1 MIETAIAWLVQTI
14 GNSGYIGIF
23 ILMAIESSVFPL
35 PSEVVIIPAGYLA
48 YKGEMNYFLIVIAG
62 TLGSLAGACFNYYLA
77 LKLGRTLLL
86 KYGKYIFIRPHHLET
101 VELFFRQ
108 HGEISTFSGR
118 LLLGVRHFI
127 SLPAGLARMNIA
139 KFSFYTILGS
149 FIWVNIL
156 ALLGYFIGENQ
167 ELIERYLTFIIIFLI
182 IAIII
187 IGVIYIWGKRLRASQ
202 DK

>member
-1 MIETAIAWLVQTI
+1 LLKDISLWLIEAID
-14 GNSGYIGIF
+14 GSGYIGIF

-48 YKGEMNYFLIVIAG
+48 SKGEMNYFLIVLAG
-62 TLGSLAGACFNYYLA
+62 TLGSLAGACCNYFLA
-77 LKLGRTLLL
+77 LKLGRAMLL
-86 KYGKYIFIRPHHLET
+86 KYGRYIFVKPHHLEK
-101 VELFFRQ
+101 VELFFNR

-127 SLPAGLARMNIA
+127 SLPAGLARMNLA

-156 ALLGYFIGENQ
+156 ALLGYFIGEND
-167 ELIERYLTFIIIFLI
+167 ELIKKYLGYIIV
-182 IAIII
+182 III
-187 IGVIYIWGKRLRASQ
+187 ILVAIAAFFYIKRELKKREEQ
-202 DK
+202 V

>member
-1 MIETAIAWLVQTI
+1 MIASVSSWLVETI
-14 GNSGYIGIF
+14 GSLGYIGIF

-48 YKGEMNYFLIVIAG
+48 YKGEMNYFLIVITG

-77 LKLGRTLLL
+77 LKLGRALLL
-86 KYGKYIFIRPHHLET
+86 KYGKYFFIKPHHLEK
-101 VELFFRQ
+101 VELFFKR

-127 SLPAGLARMNIA
+127 SLPAGLARMNMA
-139 KFSFYTILGS
+139 RFSLYTIFGS

-156 ALLGYFIGENQ
+156 ALLGFFIGENE
-167 ELIERYLTFIIIFLI
+167 ELINKYLSIIVVILVLFIALL
-182 IAIII
+182 
-187 IGVIYIWGKRLRASQ
+187 VTVYKLCKRS
-202 DK
+202 DY

>member
-1 MIETAIAWLVQTI
+1 MIETVSLWLIDTI
-14 GNSGYIGIF
+14 GSFGYIGIF

-35 PSEVVIIPAGYLA
+35 PSEIVIIPAGYLA
-48 YKGEMNYFLIVIAG
+48 YQGEMNYFLIVLCG

-86 KYGKYIFIRPHHLET
+86 KYGKYIFIKPHHLEK
-101 VELFFRQ
+101 VEIFFNR

-118 LLLGVRHFI
+118 LILGVRHFI
-127 SLPAGLARMNIA
+127 SLPAGLARMNLA

-156 ALLGYFIGENQ
+156 ALLGFFIGENE
-167 ELIERYLTFIIIFLI
+167 ELIQKYLTLIIVFLI
-182 IAIII
+182 ITIII
-187 IGVIYIWGKRLRASQ
+187 ICIIYILR
-202 DK
+202 KNKKTTF

>member
-1 MIETAIAWLVQTI
+1 MLKDISLWLIEAID
-14 GNSGYIGIF
+14 GSGYIGIF

-48 YKGEMNYFLIVIAG
+48 SKGEMNYFLIVLAG
-62 TLGSLAGACFNYYLA
+62 TLGSLAGACCNYFLA
-77 LKLGRTLLL
+77 LKLGRAMLL
-86 KYGKYIFIRPHHLET
+86 KYGRYIFVKPHHLEK
-101 VELFFRQ
+101 VELFFNR

-127 SLPAGLARMNIA
+127 SLPAGLARMNLA

-156 ALLGYFIGENQ
+156 ALLGYFIGEND
-167 ELIERYLTFIIIFLI
+167 ELIKKYLGYIIV
-182 IAIII
+182 III
-187 IGVIYIWGKRLRASQ
+187 ILVAIAAFFYIKRELKKREEQ
-202 DK
+202 V

>member
-1 MIETAIAWLVQTI
+1 LIAAVSSWLVETI
-14 GNSGYIGIF
+14 GGLGYIGIF

-48 YKGEMNYFLIVIAG
+48 YKGEMNYFFIVIAG

-77 LKLGRTLLL
+77 LKLGRVLLL
-86 KYGKYIFIRPHHLET
+86 KYGKYIFVKPHHLEK
-101 VELFFRQ
+101 VEIFFKR

-127 SLPAGLARMNIA
+127 SLPAGLARMNMA
-139 KFSFYTILGS
+139 KFSLYTILGS

-156 ALLGYFIGENQ
+156 ALLGFFIGENE
-167 ELIERYLTFIIIFLI
+167 ELINRYLTIIIAALAVFIILL
-182 IAIII
+182 A
-187 IGVIYIWGKRLRASQ
+187 VIYISRKNRK
-202 DK
+202 D

>member
-1 MIETAIAWLVQTI
+1 LIAAISSWLVETI
-14 GNSGYIGIF
+14 GSLGYIGIF

-48 YKGEMNYFLIVIAG
+48 YTGEMNYFFIVIAG

-77 LKLGRTLLL
+77 LKLGRALLL
-86 KYGKYIFIRPHHLET
+86 KYGKYIFVKPHHLEK
-101 VELFFRQ
+101 VEVFFKQ

-127 SLPAGLARMNIA
+127 SLPAGLARMNMA
-139 KFSFYTILGS
+139 KFSLYTILGS

-156 ALLGYFIGENQ
+156 ALLGYFIGGNQ
-167 ELIERYLTFIIIFLI
+167 ELIEEYLGYIIIALI
-182 IAIII
+182 ILIII
-187 IGVIYIWGKRLRASQ
+187 AGFFYIKKHNKKSV
-202 DK
+202 K

>member
-14 GNSGYIGIF
+14 GSLGYMGIF

-62 TLGSLAGACFNYYLA
+62 TLGSLVGACFNYYLA
-77 LKLGRTLLL
+77 LKLGRALLL
-86 KYGKYIFIRPHHLET
+86 KYGKYIFIKPHHLEK
-101 VELFFRQ
+101 VELFFKQ

-127 SLPAGLARMNIA
+127 SLPAGLARMNMA
-139 KFSFYTILGS
+139 RFSLYTIFGS

-156 ALLGYFIGENQ
+156 TLLGYFIGGNQ
-167 ELIERYLTFIIIFLI
+167 ELIHEYLSYIIVALIVI
-182 IAIII
+182 IALIA
-187 IGVIYIWGKRLRASQ
+187 VIYIKKTL
-202 DK
+202 

>member
-1 MIETAIAWLVQTI
+1 MTAWLLQTI
-14 GNSGYIGIF
+14 GSLGYAGIV

-62 TLGSLAGACFNYYLA
+62 TLGSLIGACFNYFLA
-77 LKLGRTLLL
+77 LKLGRTLLV
-86 KYGKYIFIRPHHLET
+86 KYGKYFFIKPHHLER
-101 VELFFRQ
+101 VELFFNS

-127 SLPAGLARMNIA
+127 SLPAGLAKMNLA

-156 ALLGYFIGENQ
+156 ALLGYFIGENE
-167 ELIERYLTFIIIFLI
+167 ELVRRYLTFIIIFLI
-182 IAIII
+182 ITIII
-187 IGVIYIWGKRLRASQ
+187 ISTIYIRRKN
-202 DK
+202 